1 MPPPEG
7 KHDVSRARPA
17 AYNNGSPR
25 APVSLQARGGIS
37 PPARLLASRCLGSPF
52 WQHHFAAKP
61 IHQCDTSSHHPSK
74 KQMDVGM
81 IVGKKRV
88 QRASI
93 APQMARA
100 VFIPPTYPDQ
110 ISRPGIPARGPP
122 AIAPRPPRR
131 RVSPSVRQSVS
142 PSVRQPVSPSARQ
155 PVSPSARQPVSPS
168 ARQHINLATPAC
180 TPIKTGALTAP
191 VTKGRWPGLSPG
203 WPDPR
208 GRRTPA

>member
-25 APVSLQARGGIS
+25 APVSLLARGGIS
-37 PPARLLASRCLGSPF
+37 PPARLLASRCLGSPS
-52 WQHHFAAKP
+52 WQHHFTAKS
-61 IHQCDTSSHHPSK
+61 IHQCDTLSHQPSK

-81 IVGKKRV
+81 IVGKKRG

-100 VFIPPTYPDQ
+100 VFIPPTYPDPVFRQ
-110 ISRPGIPARGPP
+110 GGHQPLHRDRRG
-122 AIAPRPPRR
+122 AASVRQS
-131 RVSPSVRQSVS
+131 VSPSVRQSVS
-142 PSVRQPVSPSARQ
+142 PSVRQ
-155 PVSPSARQPVSPS
+155 
-168 ARQHINLATPAC
+168 HINLATSAC

>member
-25 APVSLQARGGIS
+25 APVSLLARGGIS
-37 PPARLLASRCLGSPF
+37 PPARLLASRCLGSPS
-52 WQHHFAAKP
+52 WQHHFAAES
-61 IHQCDTSSHHPSK
+61 IHKCDTLSHHPSK

-110 ISRPGIPARGPP
+110 VSRPDIPARGPP
-122 AIAPRPPRR
+122 AIATRQPRR
-131 RVSPSVRQSVS
+131 RVSPSARQPVSPSVRQSVS
-142 PSVRQPVSPSARQ
+142 PSVRQSISPSVRQSVSPSVRQSVSISTWLNPPARQ
-155 PVSPSARQPVSPS
+155 
-168 ARQHINLATPAC
+168 
-180 TPIKTGALTAP
+180 
-191 VTKGRWPGLSPG
+191 
-203 WPDPR
+203 
-208 GRRTPA
+208 

>member
-17 AYNNGSPR
+17 VYNNGSPR
-25 APVSLQARGGIS
+25 APVSLLARGGIS
-37 PPARLLASRCLGSPF
+37 PPAPLLASRCLGSPS
-52 WQHHFAAKP
+52 WQHHFAAES
-61 IHQCDTSSHHPSK
+61 IYLCDTLSHSPSE

-88 QRASI
+88 PRASI
-93 APQMARA
+93 APQMDRA
-100 VFIPPTYPDQ
+100 VFIPPTYPDPVFRQ
-110 ISRPGIPARGPP
+110 GCHQPLHRDRRG
-122 AIAPRPPRR
+122 AA
-131 RVSPSVRQSVS
+131 SV
-142 PSVRQPVSPSARQ
+142 
-155 PVSPSARQPVSPS
+155 
-168 ARQHINLATPAC
+168 RQHINLATPAC

>member
-1 MPPPEG
+1 MACWRISPAMPPPEG

-25 APVSLQARGGIS
+25 APVSLLARGGIS
-37 PPARLLASRCLGSPF
+37 PPARLLASRCLGSPS
-52 WQHHFAAKP
+52 WQHHFTAKS
-61 IHQCDTSSHHPSK
+61 IHQCDTLSHQPSK

-110 ISRPGIPARGPP
+110 VSRPDIPARGPP
-122 AIAPRPPRR
+122 AIAPRQPRR
-131 RVSPSVRQSVS
+131 R
-142 PSVRQPVSPSARQ
+142 VSPSARQ

-168 ARQHINLATPAC
+168 VRQSVSPSVRQSVSISTWLHPPARQ
-180 TPIKTGALTAP
+180 
-191 VTKGRWPGLSPG
+191 
-203 WPDPR
+203 
-208 GRRTPA
+208 

>member
-25 APVSLQARGGIS
+25 APVSLLARGGIS
-37 PPARLLASRCLGSPF
+37 PPARFLASRCLGSPS
-52 WQHHFAAKP
+52 WQHHFAAES
-61 IHQCDTSSHHPSK
+61 ICLYDALSHHPSE

-122 AIAPRPPRR
+122 AIAPRQPRR
-131 RVSPSVRQSVS
+131 RVSPSVR
-142 PSVRQPVSPSARQ
+142 PSAYQ
-155 PVSPSARQPVSPS
+155 PGYTRLHANKNGSLDGSRDEGTLARTQPWLAGSSWAENSRMKASARSTILVDP
-168 ARQHINLATPAC
+168 
-180 TPIKTGALTAP
+180 
-191 VTKGRWPGLSPG
+191 TK
-203 WPDPR
+203 
-208 GRRTPA
+208 

>member
-25 APVSLQARGGIS
+25 APVSLLARGGIS
-37 PPARLLASRCLGSPF
+37 PPARLLASRCLGSPS
-52 WQHHFAAKP
+52 WQHHFAAES
-61 IHQCDTSSHHPSK
+61 IHQCDTLSHHPSK

-110 ISRPGIPARGPP
+110 VSRQGGHQPLHRDNRSAASARQS
-122 AIAPRPPRR
+122 
-131 RVSPSVRQSVS
+131 VSPSVRQSVS
-142 PSVRQPVSPSARQ
+142 PSVRQSVSPS
-155 PVSPSARQPVSPS
+155 V
-168 ARQHINLATPAC
+168 RQHINLATSAC